1 MRKVTPPEK
10 KGDFFRKTRDKTFF
24 LCYTVVTKN
33 GVIFMKGLDQRYV
46 WVVTNEKFEKA
57 LKACRVE
64 KSNRVMPSPFF
75 SGVMTFSAE
84 QDLQDFF
91 YTLLGP
97 YFVYWSRRQALCFS
111 FAAADL
117 LPAHE
122 YVKCYLRPFER
133 RDIQMSVEG
142 VENVFES

>member
-1 MRKVTPPEK
+1 
-10 KGDFFRKTRDKTFF
+10 
-24 LCYTVVTKN
+24 
-33 GVIFMKGLDQRYV
+33 MKGLEQRYI

-57 LKACRVE
+57 LKASRVE
-64 KSNRVMPSPFF
+64 KSNRVIPSPFF
-75 SGVMTFSAE
+75 FGVMTFSAE

-97 YFVYWSRRQALCFS
+97 YFVYWSRRQALYFS
-111 FAAADL
+111 FAVADL

-122 YVKCYLRPFER
+122 YVKRYLRPFER
-133 RDIQMSVEG
+133 RDDQMSVED